1 MLMHTVGRLVLSPHW
16 LFVGTGALF
25 LGLLIGCYAP
35 VQEVSLETRAQAL
48 DKSLICPV
56 CPGETIDQS
65 QATLADQMQDI
76 VREKLDAGWSD
87 EQVRQYFVDRYGEG
101 ILAAPPKSGFN
112 LLVWVVPPFG
122 ILGAILA
129 LALSVRAMR
138 RGQPHSHYHASEGWQ
153 FRLGGVLGPGGRRAL
168 RHDCPEGR
176 DEAPDAPRAYGG
188 GVIACG

>member
-1 MLMHTVGRLVLSPHW
+1 M
-16 LFVGTGALF
+16 
-25 LGLLIGCYAP
+25 
-35 VQEVSLETRAQAL
+35 ETRAQAL

-138 RGQPHSHYHASEGWQ
+138 RGQPHSHYHAVKAGNSGLEAFLDRVDEELSGTTA
-153 FRLGGVLGPGGRRAL
+153 RKDATKPPMHRGPTAG
-168 RHDCPEGR
+168 ES
-176 DEAPDAPRAYGG
+176 
-188 GVIACG
+188 

>member
-1 MLMHTVGRLVLSPHW
+1 MPMHTVGRLVLPSHW
-16 LFVGTGALF
+16 LFIGIGTLL

-35 VQEVSLETRAQAL
+35 VKEVSLETRAQAL

-65 QATLADQMQDI
+65 QATLADQMQAI
-76 VREKLDAGWSD
+76 VREKIEAGWSD

-112 LLVWVVPPFG
+112 LLVWVVPPIG

-138 RGQPHSHYHASEGWQ
+138 RGQPHSHHQTVKAGDADLEV
-153 FRLGGVLGPGGRRAL
+153 FLDRVDEELLGTTAPQDATKPPIHRGPTAG
-168 RHDCPEGR
+168 ES
-176 DEAPDAPRAYGG
+176 
-188 GVIACG
+188 